1 MSHSLPIIDISALL
15 KSSGDEHLKDKSRSL
30 NVVADQI
37 NEAMQQ
43 TGFFYVSGYSV
54 DSGVIEHIQ
63 SVQKHF
69 FSLSAQIKAQSA
81 ISQDNRGYLASGM
94 AKMHG
99 AKEHDQKEVFFWG
112 AELEEN
118 HPLRKDKAPLCGANL
133 WPDEPVDFKEAVLNY
148 SDHIRTI
155 GNALLQAIAV
165 SLKLSPNFF
174 DSYYNDS
181 LLRGQLIR
189 YPQTQGG
196 SDAFGVA
203 PHTDFGCITL
213 LLQTT
218 PGLEVLTR
226 DGEWISA
233 PPIENT
239 LVVNIGDLLARWSD
253 DRLPTNVHRVKNT
266 SNAER
271 FSIAMF
277 HDPNPLAIVSPADMG
292 SNEQGYEPIGAAAYI
307 LGRNSGAFS
316 HYGKLEK
323 EVKT

>member
-1 MSHSLPIIDISALL
+1 MPQSLPIIDISQLL
-15 KSSGDEHLKDKSRSL
+15 AVDVTDSCAELSEATKSVAAQIRDAMEH
-30 NVVADQI
+30 
-37 NEAMQQ
+37 
-43 TGFFYVSGYSV
+43 TGFFYISGYSV
-54 DSGVIEHIQ
+54 ESRIIDD
-63 SVQKHF
+63 VQRAQKNF
-69 FSLSAQIKAQSA
+69 FSLSTAQKNKSA
-81 ISQDNRGYLASGM
+81 ISRDNRGYLASGM

-112 AELEEN
+112 AELDDK
-118 HPLRKDKAPLCGANL
+118 HPLRVQNAPLCGPNL
-133 WPDEPVDFKEAVLNY
+133 WPEDPADFKTAVLNY
-148 SDHIRTI
+148 SSHIQKI
-155 GNALLQAIAV
+155 GNALLRAIAV
-165 SLKLSPNFF
+165 SLNLTPDFF
-174 DSYYNDS
+174 EPHYKDS

-189 YPQTQGG
+189 YPQTEGG

-218 PGLEVLTR
+218 PGLEVKTR

-233 PPIENT
+233 PPIADT

-277 HDPNPLAIVSPADMG
+277 HDPNPLALVAPADMG
-292 SNEQGYEPIGAAAYI
+292 SDRQQYEPVEAAAYI

-316 HYGKLEK
+316 HYGELKSA
-323 EVKT
+323 T